1 MNWWLHALDCIE
13 QSNIS
18 ADELLKKIDNS
29 SSKSTTGLG
38 SRGMSSRSVPNL
50 FQFVHLFSLFS
61 RVPMLIFV
69 SKNSYH

>member
-29 SSKSTTGLG
+29 STKSTTGLG
-38 SRGMSSRSVPNL
+38 SRGMSSRSVANL